1 MWQISLTERILLT
14 KYHKLENENKELEN
28 KLAEYRASLLTMKA
42 NITELK
48 GLNKILVNQISS
60 LSSKLKQCPNSTPS
74 MKDEM

>member
-1 MWQISLTERILLT
+1 MWKITLSERVLLT
-14 KYHKLENENKELEN
+14 KYHRLENTNRELEN
-28 KLAEYRASLLTMKA
+28 KIAEYRASLLTMKE

-48 GLNKILVNQISS
+48 ELNKILVKQISS